1 MENTCGFLYP
11 EGVHRRQRHPVL
23 RDERAVLPVAAHS
36 SAHQVTLSLSS
47 VLGAGGV
54 QQMHEPPMT
63 PEEHRALVESAEVLR
78 EAAERALSVGTSRA
92 VPPADRGAFR

>member
-23 RDERAVLPVAAHS
+23 RDERAVLPVAAH
-36 SAHQVTLSLSS
+36 QVALSLSS

-54 QQMHEPPMT
+54 QRMHEPPMT
-63 PEEHRALVESAEVLR
+63 PEEHQALVESAEVLL
-78 EAAERALSVGTSRA
+78 EAAERALAVGA
-92 VPPADRGAFR
+92 L